1 MYGVT
6 IKQDWRNLVQR
17 IVNEGDKSL
26 KRLKLC
32 AVNIPQ
38 GNKAV
43 QEIDAEFETSTRAVV
58 DSQIDRSVV

>member
-1 MYGVT
+1 M
-6 IKQDWRNLVQR
+6 
-17 IVNEGDKSL
+17 
-26 KRLKLC
+26 KRVYLY

-58 DSQIDRSVV
+58 DSQIHRSVV